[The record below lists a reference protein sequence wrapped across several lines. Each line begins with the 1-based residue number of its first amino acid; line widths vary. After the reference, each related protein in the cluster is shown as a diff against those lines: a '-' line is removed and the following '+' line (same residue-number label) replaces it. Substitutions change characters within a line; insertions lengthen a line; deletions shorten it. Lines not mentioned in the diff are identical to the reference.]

1 MKKFPFPINFPSL
14 SRKSKIAAVAV
25 LVALAVAVPCLRYAI
40 FLSVPPGSGKHAWIY
55 EFKEG
60 YTLKRIAGQLEQTG
74 VVSSEALFILYA
86 RFQGAEGRIKAGAY
100 LFNDGMTPSVIL
112 HKLLTGD
119 VYMRRFAVPEGYSM
133 YQVAELLD
141 RRGILGRDAFLEQCV
156 NPSLLSELGIR
167 ASSVEG
173 YLYPSTYDIAPH
185 TTAAGLVREMVLEF
199 RKHLSGELETRA
211 KAAMMSTGEI
221 LTLASMVEKE
231 AVAPGDKPL
240 IASVFY
246 NRLKKNMPLQSDPT
260 AVYRVR
266 AFAGKVSKRDIMNDS
281 SYNTYKI
288 SGLPPG
294 PIGNPGRDAIE
305 AVLNPARTKY
315 LYFVAKKDGTHYFST
330 TLEEHNRAVQKYLK
344 SGAGQNTDNV
354 RMMPEYRNNY
364 PVLTTGKGRR

>member
-1 MKKFPFPINFPSL
+1 MKYFSFCKKFSAL
-14 SRKSKIAAVAV
+14 SRKSKIAVIVILA
-25 LVALAVAVPCLRYAI
+25 ALAVAAATLRWAF
-40 FLSVPPGSGKHAWIY
+40 FLSIPPGSGKHAWIY

-74 VVSSEALFILYA
+74 VVSSETLFVLYA
-86 RFQGAEGRIKAGAY
+86 RFKGAEGSIKAGAY
-100 LFNDGMTPSVIL
+100 LFNDGMTPSAIL
-112 HKLLTGD
+112 HKLLAGD
-119 VYMRRFAVPEGYSM
+119 VYSRRFAVPEGYSM

-141 RRGILGRDAFLEQCV
+141 RRGFFGRDAFLEQCV
-156 NPSLLSELGIR
+156 NPKLLSELGIR

-173 YLYPSTYDIAPH
+173 YLYPSTYDIALH
-185 TTAAGLVREMVLEF
+185 MTAADLVRKMVSQF
-199 RKHLSGELETRA
+199 RKQLSGELETRA
-211 KAAMMSTGEI
+211 KAVMMSTGEI

-246 NRLKKNMPLQSDPT
+246 NRLKKKMPLQSDPT
-260 AVYRVR
+260 AVYKVR

-288 SGLPPG
+288 MGLPPG

-315 LYFVAKKDGTHYFST
+315 LYFVSKMDGTHYFSA
-330 TLEEHNRAVQKYLK
+330 TLEEHNLAVRKFLK
-344 SGAGQNTDNV
+344 SGGAQNAGNV

-364 PVLTTGKGRR
+364 PVLTTGKGR